1 MKPKSRFRHKR
12 RTIVKRKVCPVSPQ
26 TFRSKLANTSNPVA
40 AQTSNSSSDS
50 NDTHTITS
58 AAANAS
64 NPISASTSNP
74 NDVHS
79 SIPVTSIAT
88 SPTDANTSNPVATNT
103 NTNTV
108 SPTINVNPVININST
123 AAGQGLLT
131 EFNFVPLDFNS
142 TESPVPNTVLNT
154 TPLLLS
160 IDDTTGRVWLNFS
173 VQWASTQPVSEVIF
187 RIQRRRQGEVA
198 FTDICTTI
206 DTKFTNIL
214 TTTLTCVDAESILT
228 PGQQPVEYQVTAEAA
243 DGLPVLIFFGI
254 GTFTGAVIEAN
265 N

>member
-1 MKPKSRFRHKR
+1 M
-12 RTIVKRKVCPVSPQ
+12 
-26 TFRSKLANTSNPVA
+26 
-40 AQTSNSSSDS
+40 
-50 NDTHTITS
+50 
-58 AAANAS
+58 
-64 NPISASTSNP
+64 
-74 NDVHS
+74 
-79 SIPVTSIAT
+79 
-88 SPTDANTSNPVATNT
+88 
-103 NTNTV
+103 
-108 SPTINVNPVININST
+108 
-123 AAGQGLLT
+123 
-131 EFNFVPLDFNS
+131 PLDFNS